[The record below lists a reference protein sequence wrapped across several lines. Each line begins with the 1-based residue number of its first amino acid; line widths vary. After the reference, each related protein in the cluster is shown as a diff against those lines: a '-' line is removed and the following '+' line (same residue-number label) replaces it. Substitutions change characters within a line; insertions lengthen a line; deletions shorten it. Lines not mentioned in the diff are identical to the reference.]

1 MSETIKTK
9 YKASIPG
16 KSSIEIEHGTLP
28 LDLHKMI
35 VWIMGMPEEAVA
47 LLPEYERLRGEK

>member
-1 MSETIKTK
+1 MTETIKTK

-16 KSSIEIEHGTLP
+16 KSRIEIEHDALP

-35 VWIMGMPEEAVA
+35 VWIMTKPEEAIA
-47 LLPEYERLRGEK
+47 LLPEYERLRGDL

>member
-1 MSETIKTK
+1 VTETIKTK

-16 KSSIEIEHGTLP
+16 KSSIEIEHDALP

-35 VWIMGMPEEAVA
+35 VWIIGIPEEAMA

>member
-1 MSETIKTK
+1 VTETIKTK

-16 KSSIEIEHGTLP
+16 KSSIEIEHDALP

-35 VWIMGMPEEAVA
+35 VWIMTKPEEAIE
-47 LLPEYERLRGEK
+47 LLPDYERIRGEK

>member
-1 MSETIKTK
+1 MTETIKAK

-28 LDLHKMI
+28 LDLNKLI
-35 VWIMGMPEEAVA
+35 VWIMTKPEEAMAMV
-47 LLPEYERLRGEK
+47 PEYERLRGEA